1 MNKSIAV
8 FGIGRFGKS
17 LALRL
22 ADMGVDVMVVD
33 NNPEDIEKI
42 ADKVTYAI
50 EANLTDADAIQ
61 ALGLDDIDTVVVA
74 MGSDLQA
81 SIMSVMVA
89 KEMGVPYVMAKA
101 SDERMGAILTKVGAD
116 KIIYPEEES
125 GFRTARVLASES
137 FIDYFDIAGTLCVL
151 EMKPKPEWIGKNLI
165 ELNLRSNYKM
175 NVIAIKDKS
184 GTSSSIDP
192 NKPLDADAE
201 LFVVVDKKDLHNIR

>member
-165 ELNLRSNYKM
+165 ELNLRGNYKM
-175 NVIAIKDKS
+175 NVIAIKDKR

>member
-61 ALGLDDIDTVVVA
+61 ALGLDDIETVVVA

-151 EMKPKPEWIGKNLI
+151 EMKPKPEWIGKTLI

-192 NKPLDADAE
+192 NKPLNADAE

>member
-192 NKPLDADAE
+192 NKPLNADAE

>member
-17 LALRL
+17 LALML

-165 ELNLRSNYKM
+165 ELNLRGNYKM

-184 GTSSSIDP
+184 GTSSYIDP

-201 LFVVVDKKDLHNIR
+201 LFVVVDKKDLHIIR

>member
-74 MGSDLQA
+74 LGSDLQA

-165 ELNLRSNYKM
+165 ELNLRGNYKM

-184 GTSSSIDP
+184 GTSSYIDP

>member
-1 MNKSIAV
+1 MSKSIAV

-50 EANLTDADAIQ
+50 EANLTNADAIQ
-61 ALGLDDIDTVVVA
+61 ALGLDDIDVVVVA

-81 SIMSVMVA
+81 SIMSVMIS

-137 FIDYFDIAGTLCVL
+137 FVDYFDLAGNLCVL

-165 ELNLRSNYKM
+165 ELNLRGNYNI
-175 NVIAIKDKS
+175 NVIAIKSKS
-184 GTSSSIDP
+184 GTSASIDP
-192 NKPLDADAE
+192 KKPFEADDD
-201 LFVVVDKKDLHNIR
+201 LFIVVEKKDLKKIK

>member
-33 NNPEDIEKI
+33 NNSEDIEKI

-192 NKPLDADAE
+192 NKPLNADAE

>member
-165 ELNLRSNYKM
+165 ELNLRGNYKM

>member
-151 EMKPKPEWIGKNLI
+151 EMKPKQEWIGKNLI
-165 ELNLRSNYKM
+165 ELNLRGNYKM

-184 GTSSSIDP
+184 GTSSYIDP

>member
-184 GTSSSIDP
+184 GTSSYIDP

>member
-89 KEMGVPYVMAKA
+89 KEMGVPYVLAKA

-165 ELNLRSNYKM
+165 ELNLRGNYKM

-184 GTSSSIDP
+184 GTSSYIDP

>member
-1 MNKSIAV
+1 M
-8 FGIGRFGKS
+8 
-17 LALRL
+17 
-22 ADMGVDVMVVD
+22 
-33 NNPEDIEKI
+33 
-42 ADKVTYAI
+42 DK
-50 EANLTDADAIQ
+50 
-61 ALGLDDIDTVVVA
+61 VVVA
-74 MGSDLQA
+74 MGSDLTS
-81 SIMSVMVA
+81 SIMAVMVA
-89 KEMGVPYVMAKA
+89 KEIGVPYVMAKA

>member
-175 NVIAIKDKS
+175 NVIAIKDKG

-192 NKPLDADAE
+192 NKPLNADAE

>member
-1 MNKSIAV
+1 MSKSIAV

-50 EANLTDADAIQ
+50 EANLTNADAIQ
-61 ALGLDDIDTVVVA
+61 ALGLDDIDVVVVA

-81 SIMSVMVA
+81 SIMSVMIA

-137 FIDYFDIAGTLCVL
+137 FVDYFDLAGNLCVL

-165 ELNLRSNYKM
+165 ELNLRGNYNI
-175 NVIAIKDKS
+175 NVIAIKSKS
-184 GTSSSIDP
+184 GTSASIDP
-192 NKPLDADAE
+192 KKPLDAEDE
-201 LFVVVDKKDLHNIR
+201 LFIVVEKRDLKKIK

>member
-1 MNKSIAV
+1 MNQSIAV

>member
-175 NVIAIKDKS
+175 NVIAIKDKN

-192 NKPLDADAE
+192 NKPLNADAE

>member
-192 NKPLDADAE
+192 NKSLDADAE

>member
-165 ELNLRSNYKM
+165 ELNLRGNYKM

-184 GTSSSIDP
+184 GTSSYIDP

>member
-1 MNKSIAV
+1 MSKSIAV

-50 EANLTDADAIQ
+50 EANLTNADAIQ
-61 ALGLDDIDTVVVA
+61 ALGLDDIDAVVVA

-81 SIMSVMVA
+81 SIMSVMIA

-137 FIDYFDIAGTLCVL
+137 FLDYFDLAGNLCVL
-151 EMKPKPEWIGKNLI
+151 EMNPKPEWVGRNLI
-165 ELNLRSNYKM
+165 ELNLRGNYNI
-175 NVIAIKDKS
+175 NVIAVKDKK
-184 GTSSSIDP
+184 GTSASIDP
-192 NKPLDADAE
+192 KRPFESDDE
-201 LFVVVDKKDLHNIR
+201 LFIVVDKKDLHNIR

>member
-17 LALRL
+17 LALML

-165 ELNLRSNYKM
+165 ELNLRGNYKM

-184 GTSSSIDP
+184 GTSSYIDP